1 MRLVSFDLL
10 RSTDIPTVTYLKP
23 ELLFRHRSLVSAAD
37 WVLFPPYWLANTLVY
52 ALGRRIFPSL
62 STYHLGHDKAHM
74 TRAFQ
79 AFCPESVPETLILR
93 PDAGGVE
100 RALDS
105 FCLPVVVKDLR
116 NSMGRGVHLVET
128 AAELRQL
135 AERQDALYVQE
146 RLPIDRDLRI
156 VWIGD
161 RVVTAY
167 WRIAPEG
174 AFHNNVSKGA
184 RVLFEEIPPQAIA
197 LVERVA
203 KGLGIDH
210 AGFDVAVVDGHC
222 YLLEFNR
229 LFGNDALTTRGISIG
244 PYIFDYLQRST
255 RPPQEPDSPVSQ
267 AV

>member
-62 STYHLGHDKAHM
+62 STYHLGHD
-74 TRAFQ
+74 
-79 AFCPESVPETLILR
+79 
-93 PDAGGVE
+93 
-100 RALDS
+100 
-105 FCLPVVVKDLR
+105 
-116 NSMGRGVHLVET
+116 
-128 AAELRQL
+128 
-135 AERQDALYVQE
+135 
-146 RLPIDRDLRI
+146 
-156 VWIGD
+156 
-161 RVVTAY
+161 VVTAY

-222 YLLEFNR
+222 YLLELNR